1 MLVSSHLCSRG
12 LCLEVRFAVADITTM
27 DTTPEHIYNK
37 TCAECDLPALTFDKN
52 NRALCPRH
60 ALSFIM
66 ALPVEDELPVS
77 SVVAA

>member
-1 MLVSSHLCSRG
+1 
-12 LCLEVRFAVADITTM
+12 M

-37 TCAECDLPALTFDKN
+37 TCAECDRPALTFDKN
-52 NRALCPRH
+52 NRALCSRH

-77 SVVAA
+77 SFVAA